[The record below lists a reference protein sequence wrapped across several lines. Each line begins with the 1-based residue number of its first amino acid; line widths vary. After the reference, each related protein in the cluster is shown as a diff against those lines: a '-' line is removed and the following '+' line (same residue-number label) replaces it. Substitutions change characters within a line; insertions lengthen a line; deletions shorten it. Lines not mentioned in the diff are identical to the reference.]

1 MKWLYD
7 LHVPFVIAFLAF
19 VVLFI
24 LAHVREGRS

>member
-7 LHVPFVIAFLAF
+7 LHIPFVIAFLAF

-24 LAHVREGRS
+24 LTHAREGRS